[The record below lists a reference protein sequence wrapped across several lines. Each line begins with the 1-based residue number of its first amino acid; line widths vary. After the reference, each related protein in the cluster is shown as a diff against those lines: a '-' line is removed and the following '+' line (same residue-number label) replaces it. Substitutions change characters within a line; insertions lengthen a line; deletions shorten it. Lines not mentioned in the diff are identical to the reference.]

1 MRKMK
6 REQLKNDIADE
17 NKIVAINKVKLL
29 SYWRKILRICKTN
42 DFKNEI
48 DIYIQNNLHE
58 LDSKTAFIIMLDKS
72 LDESEDQYQMALR
85 NHLIHL
91 DHLIALQEDR
101 MKSLSEEFDI
111 DVKTLELEFSKEK
124 VEIEENHKSQIA
136 ELENFLETIKEDQ
149 RIKEDEA
156 KRLF

>member
-1 MRKMK
+1 
-6 REQLKNDIADE
+6 
-17 NKIVAINKVKLL
+17 VKLL
-29 SYWRKILRICKTN
+29 SYWRKVLRIVKTE

-91 DHLIALQEDR
+91 DHLIAL
-101 MKSLSEEFDI
+101 
-111 DVKTLELEFSKEK
+111 
-124 VEIEENHKSQIA
+124 
-136 ELENFLETIKEDQ
+136 
-149 RIKEDEA
+149 
-156 KRLF
+156 